1 MDGTAPMIIE
11 QPDPQKPWGIGCV
24 ACSRYHAWL
33 STETT
38 DGAASSTGASVGSP
52 VAPARASPWATF
64 SVGSGA
70 AKSLGLEDL
79 LRHVGRASG
88 KKPPDQFHMRAML
101 HFKKDPDTEPLV
113 QPKVSMC
120 ERDDVPSLSHMR
132 ICFDILKRVTP
143 ALGKTYEV
151 ECTRAREGGDAA
163 ATAWRGGKH
172 TAVKIAQ
179 SIAAGLF
186 ERDRQLLS
194 EGKIAAIGIAQ
205 DVRKGLELTKVRFVT
220 RTTFEVHT
228 RMCGLLSTPH
238 KRAVEKIASLEK
250 MVDQFC
256 GTPELKT
263 LLAGKVM
270 VATADGEA
278 AEQLGLRLAKER
290 LFPNQVAVLR
300 CGLHM
305 TQRTLENAVMSDE
318 ASKKLLHELIIKSS
332 GADRG
337 DVGSFARAVRNS
349 SRLKADLGSSI
360 AKAVTE
366 VAELFQ
372 DTLPPV
378 AKTGAPVMP
387 SSAPQRFD
395 SMLVCLQR
403 FVWTAPGCLR
413 FLCHEAAAKSATSP
427 WARDMLHFLLH
438 RDGKASPQNLL
449 LLALLA
455 EFVEACSKFVR
466 DQEAGKG
473 NRFHIAKMAANLR
486 DLEAEL
492 DDLFEVEEKDGR
504 PRLPRALCKNYVHG
518 YVHVITESL
527 SLELKWLAPCVLR
540 PPFRNECV
548 HSVPERSR
556 SCPF

>member
-1 MDGTAPMIIE
+1 M
-11 QPDPQKPWGIGCV
+11 
-24 ACSRYHAWL
+24 
-33 STETT
+33 
-38 DGAASSTGASVGSP
+38 
-52 VAPARASPWATF
+52 
-64 SVGSGA
+64 
-70 AKSLGLEDL
+70 
-79 LRHVGRASG
+79 
-88 KKPPDQFHMRAML
+88 
-101 HFKKDPDTEPLV
+101 
-113 QPKVSMC
+113 
-120 ERDDVPSLSHMR
+120 
-132 ICFDILKRVTP
+132 
-143 ALGKTYEV
+143 
-151 ECTRAREGGDAA
+151 
-163 ATAWRGGKH
+163 
-172 TAVKIAQ
+172 AV
-179 SIAAGLF
+179 
-186 ERDRQLLS
+186 
-194 EGKIAAIGIAQ
+194 
-205 DVRKGLELTKVRFVT
+205 
-220 RTTFEVHT
+220 
-228 RMCGLLSTPH
+228 
-238 KRAVEKIASLEK
+238 
-250 MVDQFC
+250 
-256 GTPELKT
+256 
-263 LLAGKVM
+263 
-270 VATADGEA
+270 
-278 AEQLGLRLAKER
+278 
-290 LFPNQVAVLR
+290 
-300 CGLHM
+300 
-305 TQRTLENAVMSDE
+305 
-318 ASKKLLHELIIKSS
+318 
-332 GADRG
+332 
-337 DVGSFARAVRNS
+337 
-349 SRLKADLGSSI
+349 
-360 AKAVTE
+360 
-366 VAELFQ
+366 
-372 DTLPPV
+372 
-378 AKTGAPVMP
+378 PVMP